1 MQFVRRFLRPLL
13 PGTAGKHI
21 LVGSASVWAPGHR
34 RPLPQTFPEARG
46 EETLITKAFRRR
58 GLALFAC
65 WVGLVSCWNLEARA
79 EAGERVVGV
88 LFVIHGG
95 SEDWT
100 DRGAF
105 DTAAQLFSYDHN
117 SPVYQRF
124 LWDPRVWPRFMQFG
138 NGPKEGLKYRF
149 EYERIGGPSPF
160 YRVTYSQL
168 RGLEKALEAR
178 SKALG
183 VRFVVDLASWMA
195 ADPKHHP
202 WPRLVYGPGSAE
214 GQPLTYC
221 GPSDAPWPDCDP
233 ERHNVDGPIPRL
245 LAQGVT
251 EILAIDMTVGGAR
264 FSKTHDV
271 VSTLRRRLAA
281 EAGEGGDPAPLRWL
295 NDPEDLMRDS
305 YPVQPEGWTRSLGP
319 PAADASVSIEQ
330 APNPVVASPQLA
342 LLHAEGIAHRFNSDV
357 AEADTGIVLLGH
369 ALRRYDEYFDPKI
382 NDTLTLHRMIERELL
397 RLYPELKQRRIVG
410 AWAGDMV
417 INDAMPES
425 PAGRYERSRP
435 MRGENLGYAA
445 LYEQPGVHPA
455 GKWGHRYWE
464 ALDYLRSDGVQHIVV
479 AFPQIVAESVLNM
492 VEVPNQIGK
501 EIGYRTWLFYEDG
514 DHDRYPGVGHP
525 FADYWGIWV
534 ETECRAGDARV
545 ACCLE
550 LGGCADGRPYP
561 PERQTPRDRR
571 RNDMDPS
578 LGYDVPA
585 YGHIG
590 YDPTLGRPSADQP
603 VQQQYGGTWAMWRP
617 PNDDPRMA
625 ALMAEFIADALQQ
638 SQ

>member
-1 MQFVRRFLRPLL
+1 MQFVRQ
-13 PGTAGKHI
+13 A
-21 LVGSASVWAPGHR
+21 
-34 RPLPQTFPEARG
+34 
-46 EETLITKAFRRR
+46 
-58 GLALFAC
+58 LALFAC
-65 WVGLVSCWNLEARA
+65 WVGLVSCWSLEARA
-79 EAGERVVGV
+79 EEHERVVGV

-105 DTAAQLFSYDHN
+105 DTAAQLFSYDRN

-160 YRVTYSQL
+160 YRVTFSQL

-221 GPSDAPWPDCDP
+221 GPPEDPWPDCDP

-281 EAGEGGDPAPLRWL
+281 EAGEGGDPVPLRWL
-295 NDPEDLMRDS
+295 NDPEDLMRNS

-342 LLHAEGIAHRFNSDV
+342 LLHAEGIAHRFNPDV

-417 INDAMPES
+417 VNEAMPES

-464 ALDYLRSDGVQHIVV
+464 ALDYLRSEGVQHIVV

-501 EIGYRTWLFYEDG
+501 EIGYRTWLFFEDG
-514 DHDRYPGVGHP
+514 DQDRYPGVGHP

-534 ETECRAGDARV
+534 ETECRAGDAKV

-590 YDPTLGRPSADQP
+590 YDPSLGRPSAEQP

-617 PNDDPRMA
+617 PNDDPRMG

>member
-1 MQFVRRFLRPLL
+1 MRASTALL
-13 PGTAGKHI
+13 AC
-21 LVGSASVWAPGHR
+21 L
-34 RPLPQTFPEARG
+34 
-46 EETLITKAFRRR
+46 
-58 GLALFAC
+58 LALCFQGPA
-65 WVGLVSCWNLEARA
+65 SA
-79 EAGERVVGV
+79 EASERVVGV

-117 SPVYQRF
+117 SAVYQRF
-124 LWDPRVWPRFMQFG
+124 LWDPRIWPRFMQFG
-138 NGPKEGLKYRF
+138 NGPKEALKYRF

-160 YRVTYSQL
+160 YRITHSQL
-168 RGLEKALEAR
+168 RGLEEALEAR
-178 SKALG
+178 SKELG

-195 ADPKHHP
+195 ADPKNHP

-221 GPSDAPWPDCDP
+221 GPADAPWPDCDP

-251 EILAIDMTVGGAR
+251 EIVAIDMTVGGAR

-271 VSTLRRRLAA
+271 VRTLRRRLAA
-281 EAGEGGDPAPLRWL
+281 EAGEGGDPVPLRWL
-295 NDPEDLMRDS
+295 NDPGDLMRDS
-305 YPVQPEGWTRSLGP
+305 YPVEPAGWTRSLGP
-319 PAADASVSIEQ
+319 PKADRRVSIEER
-330 APNPVVASPQLA
+330 PNPVVSSPQLA
-342 LLHAEGIAHRFNSDV
+342 LLHAEGIAHRFNPEV
-357 AEADTGIVLLGH
+357 GEAETGIVLLGH

-382 NDTLTLHRMIERELL
+382 DDTLTLHRMIERELL
-397 RLYPELKQRRIVG
+397 RLYPELRERRIVG

-417 INDAMPES
+417 VNEALPES

-445 LYEQPGVHPA
+445 LYEQPGVHPQ
-455 GKWGHRYWE
+455 GKWGYRYWE
-464 ALDYLRSDGVQHIVV
+464 ALDYLRADGAEHIVV
-479 AFPQIVAESVLNM
+479 AFPQIVAESVLNV

-501 EIGYRTWLFYEDG
+501 EVGYRNWLYYEEG
-514 DHDRYPGVGHP
+514 DFERYPEVGHP

-534 ETECRAGDARV
+534 DTECRDGDSTV

-550 LGGCADGRPYP
+550 MGGCADGRPYP
-561 PERQTPRDRR
+561 PERQTPPDRR

-578 LGYDVPA
+578 LGYDIPA

-590 YDPTLGRPSADQP
+590 YDPAQGPPSPDQP
-603 VQQQYGGTWAMWRP
+603 VQQQYRGTWAMWRP

-625 ALMAEFIADALQQ
+625 ALMAGFIADAVRE
-638 SQ
+638 

>member
-1 MQFVRRFLRPLL
+1 MLVARYLRRTSTPALTGWRASLLSIFLCL
-13 PGTAGKHI
+13 
-21 LVGSASVWAPGHR
+21 
-34 RPLPQTFPEARG
+34 
-46 EETLITKAFRRR
+46 TL
-58 GLALFAC
+58 GLAPLYA
-65 WVGLVSCWNLEARA
+65 GA
-79 EAGERVVGV
+79 EEHERVVGV

-168 RGLEKALEAR
+168 RELEKALEAR

-221 GPSDAPWPDCDP
+221 GPPDDPWPDCDP

-281 EAGEGGDPAPLRWL
+281 EAGEGGDPVPLRWL
-295 NDPEDLMRDS
+295 NDPEDLMRNS

-342 LLHAEGIAHRFNSDV
+342 LLHAEGIAHRFNPDV

-382 NDTLTLHRMIERELL
+382 NDTLTLHKMIELELL

-417 INDAMPES
+417 INEAMPES

-545 ACCLE
+545 VCCLE

-590 YDPTLGRPSADQP
+590 YDPALGRPSAEQP

-617 PNDDPRMA
+617 PNDDPRMG
-625 ALMAEFIADALQQ
+625 ALMAEFIADALRQ

>member
-1 MQFVRRFLRPLL
+1 MKTIPAAKTALL
-13 PGTAGKHI
+13 AG
-21 LVGSASVWAPGHR
+21 L
-34 RPLPQTFPEARG
+34 
-46 EETLITKAFRRR
+46 
-58 GLALFAC
+58 LAL
-65 WVGLVSCWNLEARA
+65 L
-79 EAGERVVGV
+79 AGFQAAASAGASQPERVVGV
-88 LFVIHGG
+88 LFIVHGG
-95 SEDWT
+95 AEEWT

-124 LWDPRVWPRFMQFG
+124 LWDPRIWPRFMQFG
-138 NGPKEGLKYRF
+138 NGPKEALKYRF

-160 YRVTYSQL
+160 YRITYSQL
-168 RGLEKALEAR
+168 RMLQESLEAR
-178 SKALG
+178 SQELG
-183 VRFVVDLASWMA
+183 ARFVVDLASWMA
-195 ADPKHHP
+195 ADPKNHP
-202 WPRLVYGPGSAE
+202 WPRLVHGPGSSR

-221 GPSDAPWPDCDP
+221 GPPGNPWPGCDP
-233 ERHNVDGPIPRL
+233 QRHNVDGPIPRL

-281 EAGEGGDPAPLRWL
+281 EAGDDGAAVPLRWL
-295 NDPEDLMRDS
+295 NDPGDLMRDS
-305 YPVQPEGWTRSLGP
+305 YPVEPAGWTRSLGP
-319 PAADASVSIEQ
+319 PQRDRSVSLEQ
-330 APNPVVASPQLA
+330 RPNPVVASPRLA
-342 LLHAEGIAHRFNSDV
+342 LLHAEGIAHRFNPDV

-397 RLYPELKQRRIVG
+397 RLYPELKERRIVG

-417 INDAMPES
+417 LNEALPES

-445 LYEQPGVHPA
+445 LYEQPGIHPQ
-455 GKWGHRYWE
+455 GKWGYRYWD
-464 ALDYLRSDGVQHIVV
+464 ALDYLRAGGVEHIVV

-501 EIGYRTWLFYEDG
+501 EIGYRTWLYYEAG
-514 DHDRYPGVGHP
+514 DYDRYPGAGHP
-525 FADYWGIWV
+525 FADYWGVWV
-534 ETECRAGDARV
+534 DTECGAAGGEKA

-550 LGGCADGRPYP
+550 LGGCADGRSYP
-561 PERQTPRDRR
+561 PERQTPPGQR

-590 YDPTLGRPSADQP
+590 YDPSLGSPSADRP

-625 ALMAEFIADALQQ
+625 ELMARFVADAARRPR
-638 SQ
+638 

>member
-21 LVGSASVWAPGHR
+21 LVGPASVWAPGHR

-46 EETLITKAFRRR
+46 EETWITKAFRRR
-58 GLALFAC
+58 ALALLAC
-65 WVGLVSCWNLEARA
+65 WVGLVSCWSLEARA
-79 EAGERVVGV
+79 EEHERVVGV

-160 YRVTYSQL
+160 YRVTFSQL

-221 GPSDAPWPDCDP
+221 GPPEDPWPDCDP

-281 EAGEGGDPAPLRWL
+281 EAGEGGDPVPLRWL
-295 NDPEDLMRDS
+295 NDPEDLMRNS

-342 LLHAEGIAHRFNSDV
+342 LLHAEGIAHRFNPDV

-417 INDAMPES
+417 VNEAMPES

-464 ALDYLRSDGVQHIVV
+464 ALDYLRSEGVQHIVV

-501 EIGYRTWLFYEDG
+501 EVGYRSWLFFEDG
-514 DHDRYPGVGHP
+514 DQDRYPGVGHP

-534 ETECRAGDARV
+534 ETECRAGDAKV

-561 PERQTPRDRR
+561 PERQTPPDRR

-590 YDPTLGRPSADQP
+590 YDPALGRPSAEQP

-617 PNDDPRMA
+617 PNDDPRMG